1 MHILQFVGLN
11 LSKTILTLGCW
22 MMRTGIKTKKYGFI
36 FVYSF
41 FNVYLLRTF
50 YVLGTVLNAG
60 GAE

>member
-1 MHILQFVGLN
+1 
-11 LSKTILTLGCW
+11 
-22 MMRTGIKTKKYGFI
+22 MMRTGIKTKEYGFI